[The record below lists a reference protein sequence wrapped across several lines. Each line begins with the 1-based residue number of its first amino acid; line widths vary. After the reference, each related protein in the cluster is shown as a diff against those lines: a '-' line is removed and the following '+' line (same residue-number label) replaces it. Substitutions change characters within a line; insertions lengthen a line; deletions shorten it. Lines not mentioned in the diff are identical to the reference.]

1 MCGRLVEEIS
11 KLDLL
16 QRDEAKKSYS
26 GSVFCNELSGI
37 THCGVVLDRVVRVLL
52 FRRTKLL
59 GLLPQLLIVAS
70 FATSFAGFDA

>member
-37 THCGVVLDRVVRVLL
+37 THCVRQRVVRVLL

-70 FATSFAGFDA
+70 FATSLAGFDA